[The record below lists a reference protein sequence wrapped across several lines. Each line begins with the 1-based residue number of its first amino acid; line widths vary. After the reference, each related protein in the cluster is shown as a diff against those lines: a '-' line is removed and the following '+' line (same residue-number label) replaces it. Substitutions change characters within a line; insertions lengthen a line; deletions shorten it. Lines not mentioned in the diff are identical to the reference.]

1 MDILDKY
8 TLVPRR
14 DGIDVVEI
22 ATSKKVYFLKEGFD
36 FAAYTTG
43 TKFTVGCVTLDTGSV
58 DYTDTVAAV
67 NGVMDTDVQSLKSD
81 YISYVSSVSSP
92 NPAS

>member
-22 ATSKKVYFLKEGFD
+22 ETSKKVYFLKEGFD
-36 FAAYTTG
+36 FSTYTVGNILTI
-43 TKFTVGCVTLDTGSV
+43 GCVTLDITTSL
-58 DYTDTVAAV
+58 YTDTMTAF
-67 NGVMDTDVQSLKSD
+67 NSVMDTDVQSLKSD